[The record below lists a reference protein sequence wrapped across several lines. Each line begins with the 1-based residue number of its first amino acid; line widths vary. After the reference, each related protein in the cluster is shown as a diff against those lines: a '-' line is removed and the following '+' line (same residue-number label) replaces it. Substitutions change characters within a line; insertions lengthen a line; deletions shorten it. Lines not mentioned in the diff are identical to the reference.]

1 MISPTGLST
10 RNWLVKMYH
19 GAVAAFLLL
28 MGNALAQAPNF
39 ITRISPFEIGRFDM
53 DGNKVGI
60 WNYYDYPDSLSVT
73 INYDNGSLIYLHNRS
88 TVNRILVDNSW
99 VNKKVERGVRFLGSQ
114 QEIINYYLNSD
125 LLSELFPAASSMNE
139 KKLTDQVIWLSF
151 EINESGIAENPT
163 INPPQKESVTKKL
176 VDCFTRAPNQW
187 LPAVTERKK
196 VRALLTIPFRLCIDA
211 CPELEALKPGT
222 VTDQGLILCSPGYR
236 VLTNNYKSAQPKPGS
251 LKRIIVSTATNL
263 LGWSPDGNWILYKQ
277 LLPQPANTL
286 NAESP
291 SVIFRIAKNG
301 DSYTAYN
308 FKENILVTCSNAD
321 CSDFILSFSSL
332 PNPAIAFY
340 QSKMA
345 MLKYAP
351 AEAAYFPC
359 PLIDKSVVAFHKMN
373 ALSGELF
380 LWNSANNHTAN
391 PSSFNANNLTPLSW
405 RDENTLLCAD
415 EFSYSNNLRLVMV
428 NLKLGTKTLLPFIAS
443 EFCDWSPDRNK
454 LLIKKYNL
462 IDYSS
467 KLFVYDMTSTEVI
480 EVYEKHSALSSAFFA
495 QSDEEIFYLINNDLK
510 LLNISTGKSKH
521 VLSNVSMPSLN
532 PERTHILY
540 KDINTNFI
548 MLFDLASQTTQVVF
562 TFLPGK

>member
-1 MISPTGLST
+1 
-10 RNWLVKMYH
+10 
-19 GAVAAFLLL
+19 
-28 MGNALAQAPNF
+28 MGNALAQTPTF
-39 ITRISPFEIGRFDM
+39 TRISPFEIGRFDM

-88 TVNRILVDNSW
+88 TVNRILVDSSR

-114 QEIINYYLNSD
+114 QEIINYYQNSN
-125 LLSELFPAASSMNE
+125 LLSELFPSASSMNE

-151 EINESGIAENPT
+151 EVNESGIAENPT

-176 VDCFTRAPNQW
+176 VDCFNRAPNQW
-187 LPAVTERKK
+187 LPAVAERKK

-222 VTDQGLILCSPGYR
+222 VTDQGLILCTPDYR
-236 VLTNNYKSAQPKPGS
+236 VLTNNYRFEREKPASPKRVMVPA
-251 LKRIIVSTATNL
+251 ATNL

-277 LLPQPANTL
+277 LLNQSANTL

-321 CSDFILSFSSL
+321 CSDFILNFPSL
-332 PNPAIAFY
+332 PNPVIAFY

-359 PLIDKSVVAFHKMN
+359 PLVDKSAVAFHKMN
-373 ALSGELF
+373 ALSGELY
-380 LWNSANNHTAN
+380 LWNVANNHTVK
-391 PSSFNANNLTPLSW
+391 PSSFNTNNLIPLSW
-405 RDENTLLCAD
+405 QDENTLLCAE
-415 EFSYSNNLRLVMV
+415 EFSHTNILRLVVV
-428 NLKLGTKTLLPFIAS
+428 NFQLGTKTLLPFIAS
-443 EFCDWSPDRNK
+443 EFCDWSPDRSK
-454 LLIKKYNL
+454 LLIKKYSP
-462 IDYSS
+462 IDFSF
-467 KLFVYDMTSTEVI
+467 KLYVYDMTSTEVI
-480 EVYEKHSALSSAFFA
+480 EAAEKHSVLSSAFFA

-510 LLNISTGKSKH
+510 LLNISTGKSKQ

-548 MLFDLASQTTQVVF
+548 MLFDLASQTNQVVF
-562 TFLPGK
+562 TFLSGK